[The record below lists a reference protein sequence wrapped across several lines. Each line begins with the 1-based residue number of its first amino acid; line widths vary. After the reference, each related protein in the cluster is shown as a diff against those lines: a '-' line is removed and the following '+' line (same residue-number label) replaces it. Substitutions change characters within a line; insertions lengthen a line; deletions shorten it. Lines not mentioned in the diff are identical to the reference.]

1 MSKLMKL
8 EGAKELDRA
17 LTRLGKKAG
26 GKIGRKAL
34 RAGAKP
40 ILANAKG
47 RAPKGEKGF
56 IPPSLKLKAG
66 KRSRKK
72 DYINIVIQTDKG
84 WFKGKDFYAAFVEFG
99 HFVGSRKLG
108 SARTWVPPQ
117 PFVRPAFDSKKR
129 QAVRIIMREL
139 QRGIESGAKR

>member
-17 LTRLGKKAG
+17 LTRLGRKVG

-40 ILANAKG
+40 ILANAKS
-47 RAPKGEKGF
+47 RAPKGKKGF

-72 DYINIVIQTDKG
+72 NYVNIVIQTAKG
-84 WFKGKDFYAAFVEFG
+84 WFKGKEFYAAFVEFG
-99 HFVGSRKLG
+99 HFLGSRKLG
-108 SARTWVPPQ
+108 SARKWVPPQ
-117 PFVRPAFDSKKR
+117 PFVRPAFDSKGK

-139 QRGIESGAKR
+139 RQGIESEAKR